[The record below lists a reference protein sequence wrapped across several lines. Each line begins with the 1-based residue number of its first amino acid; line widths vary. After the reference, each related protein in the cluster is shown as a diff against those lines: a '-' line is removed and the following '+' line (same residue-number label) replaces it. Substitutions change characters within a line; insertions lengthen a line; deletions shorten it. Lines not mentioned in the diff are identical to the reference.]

1 MVMAINQFNRQSFPY
16 IILREFFKLRVTMKN
31 IEIDEELYQYIATN
45 TQYIGES
52 ASAILRR
59 LLNFGVEAKDSAT
72 AVAAVTVN
80 ETADKVEI
88 KVALDA
94 EKPVV
99 QLESAKIVEPEV
111 VKLVKAVAE
120 SHETVFNFIN
130 KEELAMQRG
139 AVGRFLLI
147 LAALYRAHPAQFGVV
162 TEISGRDRLYFAN
175 SENKLAESGSSTKPR
190 QIPESPFWVITNS
203 NTTRKKMMLTKASIS
218 LGYSD
223 TDVEKIRELL

>member
-1 MVMAINQFNRQSFPY
+1 
-16 IILREFFKLRVTMKN
+16 MKN

-45 TQYIGES
+45 TQFIGES

-59 LLNFGVEAKDSAT
+59 LLNLGVEAKLEP
-72 AVAAVTVN
+72 VTVN
-80 ETADKVEI
+80 ESPDVLAVNTLIESETEASAAQVETT
-88 KVALDA
+88 
-94 EKPVV
+94 E
-99 QLESAKIVEPEV
+99 LEEP
-111 VKLVKAVAE
+111 KSKAVVNLVPQCN
-120 SHETVFNFIN
+120 ETVFNFIN

-147 LAALYRAHPAQFGVV
+147 LAALYRAHPEQFGVV

-223 TDVEKIRELL
+223 EDVEKIRELL

>member
-1 MVMAINQFNRQSFPY
+1 
-16 IILREFFKLRVTMKN
+16 MKN

-45 TQYIGES
+45 TQFIGES

-59 LLNFGVEAKDSAT
+59 LLNLGVEAKLET
-72 AVAAVTVN
+72 VTVN
-80 ETADKVEI
+80 EPADVVEVSI
-88 KVALDA
+88 LA
-94 EKPVV
+94 E
-99 QLESAKIVEPEV
+99 SEPEASVARVETTELEEPKNKV
-111 VKLVKAVAE
+111 VVNVVSE

-147 LAALYRAHPAQFGVV
+147 LAALYRAHPEQFGVV

-223 TDVEKIRELL
+223 ADVEKIRELL

>member
-1 MVMAINQFNRQSFPY
+1 
-16 IILREFFKLRVTMKN
+16 MKN

-45 TQYIGES
+45 TQFIGES

-59 LLNFGVEAKDSAT
+59 LLNLGVEAKLEP
-72 AVAAVTVN
+72 VTVN
-80 ETADKVEI
+80 ESPDV
-88 KVALDA
+88 VAVNTLIESETEASAAQA
-94 EKPVV
+94 ETTE
-99 QLESAKIVEPEV
+99 LEESKSKTVTN
-111 VKLVKAVAE
+111 LV
-120 SHETVFNFIN
+120 SQCNETVFNFIN

-147 LAALYRAHPAQFGVV
+147 LAALYRAHPEQFGVV

-223 TDVEKIRELL
+223 EDVEKIRELL

>member
-1 MVMAINQFNRQSFPY
+1 
-16 IILREFFKLRVTMKN
+16 MKN

-45 TQYIGES
+45 TQFIGES

-59 LLNFGVEAKDSAT
+59 LLNLGVEAKLET
-72 AVAAVTVN
+72 VTVN
-80 ETADKVEI
+80 EPADEVEVSI
-88 KVALDA
+88 LTD
-94 EKPVV
+94 
-99 QLESAKIVEPEV
+99 SEPEARV
-111 VKLVKAVAE
+111 TRVETTELEEPKSKAVVNVVSE

-147 LAALYRAHPAQFGVV
+147 LAALYRAHPEQFGVV

-223 TDVEKIRELL
+223 ADVEKIRELL

>member
-1 MVMAINQFNRQSFPY
+1 
-16 IILREFFKLRVTMKN
+16 MKN

-45 TQYIGES
+45 TQFIGES

-59 LLNFGVEAKDSAT
+59 LLNLGVEAEVKT
-72 AVAAVTVN
+72 VTVN
-80 ETADKVEI
+80 EPSESVDVNILPETEELIVKVVASEVTKI
-88 KVALDA
+88 K
-94 EKPVV
+94 
-99 QLESAKIVEPEV
+99 EPESIATV
-111 VKLVKAVAE
+111 NVAPMT
-120 SHETVFNFIN
+120 SNETVFNFIN

-147 LAALYRAHPAQFGVV
+147 LAALYRAHPAQFPVV

-175 SENKLAESGSSTKPR
+175 SESKLAESGSSTKPR

-218 LGYSD
+218 LGYSES
-223 TDVEKIRELL
+223 DVEKIRELL

>member
-1 MVMAINQFNRQSFPY
+1 
-16 IILREFFKLRVTMKN
+16 MKN
-31 IEIDEELYQYIATN
+31 IEIDEGLYQYIATN
-45 TQYIGES
+45 TQFIGES

-59 LLNFGVEAKDSAT
+59 LLDLGLETDVETVTIIET
-72 AVAAVTVN
+72 ASVAEPVAPSKVEETEEVVAAP
-80 ETADKVEI
+80 DI
-88 KVALDA
+88 KAPEHVAPVIN
-94 EKPVV
+94 KPVTNKPV
-99 QLESAKIVEPEV
+99 SN
-111 VKLVKAVAE
+111 
-120 SHETVFNFIN
+120 ETVFNFIN

-147 LAALYRAHPAQFGVV
+147 LAALYRAHPEHFNVV
-162 TEISGRDRLYFAN
+162 TAISGRDRLYFAN

>member
-1 MVMAINQFNRQSFPY
+1 
-16 IILREFFKLRVTMKN
+16 MKN
-31 IEIDEELYQYIATN
+31 IEIDEELYHYIATN
-45 TQYIGES
+45 TQFIGES

-59 LLNFGVEAKDSAT
+59 LLNLGVEAT
-72 AVAAVTVN
+72 FETVTVN
-80 ETADKVEI
+80 EPSDMVE
-88 KVALDA
+88 VNTL
-94 EKPVV
+94 P
-99 QLESAKIVEPEV
+99 ESEE
-111 VKLVKAVAE
+111 LTVKARTAGLKKPKSKAGLKNTRSKARLKKTRSKAGLKVTAE

-130 KEELAMQRG
+130 KEELTMQRG

-147 LAALYRAHPAQFGVV
+147 LAALYRAHPEQFGIV
-162 TEISGRDRLYFAN
+162 TEISGRDRLYFAH
-175 SENKLAESGSSTKPR
+175 SENELAESGSSTKPR